1 VGSEDFGSIMASID
15 APMIVVTA
23 AMDDERA
30 GCLVGFHSQSSIEP
44 ERIAVWMSKANHTY
58 RVMLRS
64 EHFGVHYLTADD
76 DDLAE
81 LFGTLTGDEVDKLA
95 RTESHAGPHGVPVLE
110 RCQNRLVVRRTAL
123 LDEGGDHV
131 CIAAE
136 PIDVTAAGPC
146 EPLRLAQVAH
156 LTPGHEVG
164 ERHDPP
170 TERAADA

>member
-1 VGSEDFGSIMASID
+1 MASID
-15 APMIVVTA
+15 TPMIVVTA

-95 RTESHAGPHGVPVLE
+95 RTESHAGPRRAGAGAVPE
-110 RCQNRLVVRRTAL
+110 PPRRPPHRPPRR
-123 LDEGGDHV
+123 GG
-131 CIAAE
+131 
-136 PIDVTAAGPC
+136 
-146 EPLRLAQVAH
+146 
-156 LTPGHEVG
+156 
-164 ERHDPP
+164 
-170 TERAADA
+170 